1 MFSSRHWWQ
10 ILTKII
16 DSVTQRMVDGKD
28 DIAEGIDDMVNNYS
42 VLWLICVFVLC
53 VKEEK
58 ELDSELGDTPY
69 VHEESM

>member
-16 DSVTQRMVDGKD
+16 DSVPQRMVDGKD
-28 DIAEGIDDMVNNYS
+28 DIAEGIDEMVNNYS

>member
-1 MFSSRHWWQ
+1 M
-10 ILTKII
+10 I
-16 DSVTQRMVDGKD
+16 D
-28 DIAEGIDDMVNNYS
+28 
-42 VLWLICVFVLC
+42 LCVFVLC

>member
-28 DIAEGIDDMVNNYS
+28 DIAEGIDEMVNNYS